1 MLRISTMTDDGQTIR
16 LKVEGRVVG
25 DWVPEL
31 DQVCGSCLSQKKQ
44 IILHFS
50 DVAYIDRRGIEAL
63 KALKGIQGER
73 VQIVGCSLLIR
84 ALLGSDWP
92 WKSQVGHEEG
102 GKLCGVRDVTG

>member
-1 MLRISTMTDDGQTIR
+1 MLRITTMTDDGRTIR

-44 IILHFS
+44 VVLDFS
-50 DVAYIDRRGIEAL
+50 DVTYIDRRGIE
-63 KALKGIQGER
+63 ALKGIQGER

-84 ALLGSDWP
+84 ALLESDWP
-92 WKSQVGHEEG
+92 WKSQAGHEEG
-102 GKLCGVRDVTG
+102 GKPCGVRGVTG